1 METGLLVAAPTTNT
15 PINMRK
21 LTMIA
26 TMLAIC
32 TCTYSQK
39 DKSKEIDLP
48 GFGKIVKTD
57 LELKECSFDEKAEA
71 MVLIDE
77 GQLDYIFGKGFELK
91 HRMRI
96 KILTEKGLDRANIQL
111 KYFSGKDGEDISSI
125 DAVTYNLDANGV
137 IQATKIDKKLIYDK
151 KINKRISERVFSFPD
166 VKVGSV
172 IEYKYK
178 RSNIGLVDWS
188 LQGSIPVRYS
198 RFVTDMP
205 QELDVRTIPYCSHPY
220 QSNRET
226 SGTRVI
232 NTYTVSNVVGFRD
245 EPFILNEDY
254 YLDRLETKLVGFDVN
269 GRRENLILNWIQ
281 VIRFL
286 MEDEDFGLQ
295 LKKNIPRTADL
306 DEQLK
311 KISAPYLRM
320 KTIYNYVKQNMQWNE
335 YPGIWALDGVK
346 SAWKDKKGTA
356 GEINLILVNLLKD
369 ADLKAHAVLVSTH
382 DNGVVNTFDAGTNYS
397 PGFRQFD
404 KVMAFVEIGEEVYVL
419 DASQKDIPVHLIPSD
434 VVQTQGLVIEK
445 PETQVWGWRE
455 LTNNHTQYRSV
466 IMVNAHIDSTGKM
479 EGEANV
485 NSFDY
490 ERLSRIGLAR
500 KGKEGYL
507 KKYGNSDNQSITVD
521 DVEFTN
527 LESDSLPLVQKIKF
541 TQNLNT
547 SGEYKYFSANL
558 FTGLES
564 NPFIADTRYS
574 DVFFG
579 ASRHYTLVGN
589 YFLPEGYE
597 FETLPKNIKMIMP
610 DTSITVSRI
619 AQING
624 SVLMTRYIIEFKNP
638 IYPAKQYLEFQ
649 EFYQRLFEI
658 LNEQFVI
665 RKKK

>member
-1 METGLLVAAPTTNT
+1 MRRLTLL
-15 PINMRK
+15 
-21 LTMIA
+21 A
-26 TMLAIC
+26 TILAIC
-32 TCTYSQK
+32 TCTFAQK
-39 DKSKEIDLP
+39 DKSNKIELP
-48 GFGKIVKTD
+48 GFGKIDKAD
-57 LELKECSFDEKAEA
+57 LELKECPFDEKAEA

-77 GQLDYIFGKGFELK
+77 GELDYVFGKGFELK

-111 KYFSGKDGEDISSI
+111 KYYSGKDGDILGGI
-125 DAVTYNLDANGV
+125 DAQTFNIDANGA
-137 IQATKIDKKLIYDK
+137 IQITKLDKKLIYDK
-151 KINKRISERVFSFPD
+151 KINKRISEKVFSLPD

-178 RSNIGLVDWS
+178 KGNIGLVDWS

-205 QELDVRTIPYCSHPY
+205 QELDVRTVPYCSHPY
-220 QSNRET
+220 TTNRET

-232 NTYTVSNVVGFRD
+232 NTYSVQNVTGFRD
-245 EPFILNEDY
+245 EPYILNEDF
-254 YLDRLETKLVGFDVN
+254 YLDRLETKLIAFDVN
-269 GRRENLILNWIQ
+269 GRRENLTLNWVQ
-281 VIRFL
+281 VIRIM

-306 DEQLK
+306 DDELK

-320 KTIYNYVKQNMQWNE
+320 KTIYNYVKQNMKWNE

-346 SAWKDKKGTA
+346 SAWKDKIGTS
-356 GEINLILVNLLKD
+356 GEINLILVNLLRD
-369 ADLKAHAVLVSTH
+369 ADLKAHAVLVSSR
-382 DNGVVNTFDAGTNYS
+382 DNGVVNTFDPGTIFS
-397 PGFRQFD
+397 PGYRQFD
-404 KVMAFVEIGEEVYVL
+404 KVMAFVEIGKDVYVL
-419 DASQKDIPVHLIPSD
+419 DASQKDIPVHLVPAD
-434 VVQTQGLVIEK
+434 VVETQGLVISK
-445 PETQVWGWRE
+445 PETYEWGWRT
-455 LTNNHTQYRSV
+455 LSNNYTQFKTV
-466 IMVNAHIDSTGKM
+466 VMVNAQIDSTGTMK
-479 EGEANV
+479 GEANV

-490 ERLSRIGLAR
+490 ERLKRINLAK
-500 KGKEGYL
+500 KGKESFL
-507 KKYGNSDNQSITVD
+507 KVYGNTDNQTLNVE

-527 LESDSLPLVQKIKF
+527 LESDSLPLVQKFKF
-541 TQNLNT
+541 SQNLNS
-547 SGEYKYFSANL
+547 SGDYKYFTGNL

-579 ASRHYTLVGN
+579 AKRHYTLVGN

-619 AQING
+619 SQVNG
-624 SVLMTRYIIEFKNP
+624 SVLMTRYVVEFKES
-638 IYPAKQYLEFQ
+638 IYPASQYLEFQ